1 MARVDFRERYGSVY
15 IVAGELIGMGLG
27 LTIYWFT
34 ARAFAPVFGTDYFT
48 FVVVGELA
56 TMVPM
61 QLFAGLAS
69 AMRSAAAQG
78 TLDAMLAL
86 PVRPQTPAL
95 LFAVSTLPREFL
107 RIALT
112 LAVSIAIFGL
122 KAPGAGLLG
131 LFALQLAALP
141 VFLGLALL
149 VTGVIVTLGRG
160 SGMLGQV
167 GTAAT
172 ALAGAYFPT
181 SVLPPAVERVL
192 VEISPFNAVVSATRA
207 VLGET
212 AGVAIAAPCLKL
224 FIGGALLLP
233 LGYAV
238 LGFGLARLRR
248 VGNPLLA

>member
-15 IVAGELIGMGLG
+15 IVAGELLGMGLG

-34 ARAFAPVFGTDYFT
+34 ARAFSPVFGTDYFT

-61 QLFAGLAS
+61 QLFAGLAA
-69 AMRSAAAQG
+69 AMRSASAQG

-95 LFAVSTLPREFL
+95 LFAASTLPRDFL
-107 RIALT
+107 RIAIT
-112 LAVSIAIFGL
+112 LIVSIAIFGL
-122 KAPGAGLLG
+122 KAPLSGLLG

-141 VFLGLALL
+141 AFLGLALL
-149 VTGVIVTLGRG
+149 VTGLIVTLGRG
-160 SGMLGQV
+160 SSVLGQV

-181 SVLPPAVERVL
+181 SVLPPAIEKFL
-192 VEISPFNAVVSATRA
+192 VEVSPFNSLVTATRA
-207 VLGET
+207 VLGQA
-212 AGVAIAAPCLKL
+212 AGAAIAAPCLKL
-224 FIGGALLLP
+224 VIGGALLLP

-238 LGFGLARLRR
+238 MGFGLARLRR